1 VLTSDPITFE
11 QLREIAALEEHD
23 DPSGLATELVD
34 AADNGRIADKD
45 NVGLALFLAA
55 QLTDL
60 ADEPA
65 RALMLVQRVLQ
76 LPGEESIDVLAFQ
89 GELEIRLGR
98 TEEGLAHLSDLRP
111 LLQEDPDAVAPIV
124 DALANAELMETAE
137 EWLTEALDAVAD
149 DDLDLDDEEDLAAV
163 LVGELAQ
170 ARHDIRQDLGRA
182 HDKYDEMAD
191 LIDTAV
197 DDDDDEDDEGALIF
211 WPEADFARIQQR
223 WPAVVSEYG
232 ENWDAYRTQ
241 VERDLVEASE
251 AGYTGLAL
259 VPGSY
264 DGLTAYLA
272 EHGGDADDPEVLDA
286 YAEQVE
292 TTTGVLPWPPGRND
306 DCWCGSDLKYKKCC
320 YLRGRA

>member
-11 QLREIAALEEHD
+11 QLREIAAREEHD
-23 DPSGLATELVD
+23 DPFGLATELVD

-60 ADEPA
+60 ADEPT
-65 RALMLVQRVLQ
+65 RALALVERVLQ
-76 LPGEESIDVLAFQ
+76 LPGEENVDVLAFQ

-98 TEEGLAHLSDLRP
+98 TEEGLAHLADLRP

-137 EWLTEALDAVAD
+137 EWLTEALDAVAAD
-149 DDLDLDDEEDLAAV
+149 GIDLDDEEDLAVA
-163 LVGELAQ
+163 LVAELAQ
-170 ARHDIRQDLGRA
+170 ARHDIRQDLGRD
-182 HDKYDEMAD
+182 HDKYDDLAD
-191 LIDTAV
+191 QFDVAGH
-197 DDDDDEDDEGALIF
+197 DDEDEEGALIF
-211 WPEADFARIQQR
+211 WPEADFARIQAR
-223 WPAVVSEYG
+223 WPDLVSEYG
-232 ENWDAYRTQ
+232 ENWEAYRTQ

-251 AGYTGLAL
+251 AGYVGLTL
-259 VPGSY
+259 VAGSY
-264 DGLTAYLA
+264 DGLTAFLA
-272 EHGGDADDPEVLDA
+272 EHGGDANDPDVLDA

-292 TTTGVLPWPPGRND
+292 TTSGVLAWPPGRND

-320 YLRGRA
+320 YLRGRE

>member
-11 QLREIAALEEHD
+11 QLREIAARDEHD
-23 DPSGLATELVD
+23 DPLGLATELVD

-65 RALMLVQRVLQ
+65 RALSLVERVLQ
-76 LPGEESIDVLAFQ
+76 LPGEESVDVLAFQ

-98 TEEGLAHLSDLRP
+98 AEEGLAHLADLRP

-124 DALANAELMETAE
+124 DALANAELLETAE
-137 EWLTEALDAVAD
+137 EWLTEALDAVAVD
-149 DDLDLDDEEDLAAV
+149 AMDLDDEEDHAV
-163 LVGELAQ
+163 ALVAELAQ
-170 ARHDIRQDLGRA
+170 ARHELRHDLGRD
-182 HDKYDEMAD
+182 HDKYDELAD
-191 LIDTAV
+191 QFESAAH
-197 DDDDDEDDEGALIF
+197 DDEDEEGALIF
-211 WPEADFARIQQR
+211 WPEADFARIQER
-223 WPAVVSEYG
+223 WPDLVSEYG
-232 ENWDAYRTQ
+232 ENWEAYRTQ

-251 AGYTGLAL
+251 AGYIGLAL
-259 VPGSY
+259 VAGSY

-272 EHGGDADDPEVLDA
+272 EHGGDANDPDVLDA

-292 TTTGVLPWPPGRND
+292 TTSGVLPWPPGRND

-320 YLRGRA
+320 YLRGRE